1 MKSGILTIMKKE
13 LARFF
18 GDKRTVAGVLLPGVM
33 IYVLYSFMG
42 TAMGS
47 VFGVEED
54 YVPSIQAVR
63 LPQSIA
69 ALADS
74 AGMALTEGEEA
85 GLPAAMDQVAGQELD
100 LLVVFPED
108 FDQAVADYSVASGEP
123 APHVE
128 VYYSSVSTA
137 SQSAYMAF
145 TGLLDSYESLL
156 ANKFDVNAG
165 EGVYDLATAEE
176 STGALFAMLM
186 PMLLMMFLYSGCS
199 AVAPESIAGEKERGT
214 IATMLVTPIRRS
226 DIAVGK
232 ILALAVITVLSGAS
246 STLGTIL
253 SLPNL
258 MGGAAGEMDA
268 NIYGVRDYLL
278 LAAVMS
284 SFLGMVLSLPKIIG
298 VSVGSFVGS
307 FGFLSYFMLL
317 LLILSLVPL
326 IVAIISVVS
335 TASRTVKESSG
346 YTSVIMV
353 ITMVLSLVASFV
365 SGIGGWSVVVPI
377 LNAVVA
383 MQNILTGSYV
393 VWQCLVSVLMNLVYT
408 AVIVFVMA
416 KMLSSERIMFG
427 K

>member
-145 TGLLDSYESLL
+145 TGLLNSYESLL

-246 STLGTIL
+246 SALGTIL

-268 NIYGVRDYLL
+268 NIYGVRDYLF
-278 LAAVMS
+278 LAAVI
-284 SFLGMVLSLPKIIG
+284 LST
-298 VSVGSFVGS
+298 V
-307 FGFLSYFMLL
+307 LL
-317 LLILSLVPL
+317 LVTLVALLS
-326 IVAIISVVS
+326 AF
-335 TASRTVKESSG
+335 AKTVKEAQT
-346 YTSVIMV
+346 YAVPLMILV
-353 ITMVLSLVASFV
+353 MVLGITGMFGGGASQNLAVYAIPLYNSVQCIVGVFSFSLLGQAVA
-365 SGIGGWSVVVPI
+365 
-377 LNAVVA
+377 LTAAVNGA
-383 MQNILTGSYV
+383 ATLLG
-393 VWQCLVSVLMNLVYT
+393 
-408 AVIVFVMA
+408 VFVLTRMFN
-416 KMLSSERIMFG
+416 SEGIIFG

>member
-246 STLGTIL
+246 SALGTIL

-268 NIYGVRDYLL
+268 NIYGVRDYLF
-278 LAAVMS
+278 LAAVI
-284 SFLGMVLSLPKIIG
+284 LST
-298 VSVGSFVGS
+298 V
-307 FGFLSYFMLL
+307 LL
-317 LLILSLVPL
+317 LVTLVALLS
-326 IVAIISVVS
+326 AF
-335 TASRTVKESSG
+335 AKTVKEAQT
-346 YTSVIMV
+346 YAVPLMILV
-353 ITMVLSLVASFV
+353 MVLGITGMFGGGASQNLAVYAIPLYNSVQCIVGIFSFSLLGQAVA
-365 SGIGGWSVVVPI
+365 
-377 LNAVVA
+377 LTAAVNGA
-383 MQNILTGSYV
+383 ATLLG
-393 VWQCLVSVLMNLVYT
+393 
-408 AVIVFVMA
+408 VFVLTRMFN
-416 KMLSSERIMFG
+416 SEGIIFG

>member
-42 TAMGS
+42 PAMGS

-246 STLGTIL
+246 SALGTIL

-258 MGGAAGEMDA
+258 MGGAAGEMNA

-278 LAAVMS
+278 LAAVI
-284 SFLGMVLSLPKIIG
+284 LST
-298 VSVGSFVGS
+298 V
-307 FGFLSYFMLL
+307 LL
-317 LLILSLVPL
+317 LVTLVALLS
-326 IVAIISVVS
+326 AF
-335 TASRTVKESSG
+335 AKTVKEAQT
-346 YTSVIMV
+346 YAVPLMILV
-353 ITMVLSLVASFV
+353 MVLGITGMFGGGASQNLAVYAIPLYNSVQCIVGIFSFSLLGQAVA
-365 SGIGGWSVVVPI
+365 
-377 LNAVVA
+377 LTAAVNGA
-383 MQNILTGSYV
+383 ATLLG
-393 VWQCLVSVLMNLVYT
+393 
-408 AVIVFVMA
+408 VFVLTRMFN
-416 KMLSSERIMFG
+416 SEGIIFG

>member
-1 MKSGILTIMKKE
+1 MKSGLLTLMKKE

-268 NIYGVRDYLL
+268 NIYGVRDYLF
-278 LAAVMS
+278 LAAVI
-284 SFLGMVLSLPKIIG
+284 LST
-298 VSVGSFVGS
+298 V
-307 FGFLSYFMLL
+307 LL
-317 LLILSLVPL
+317 LVTLVALLS
-326 IVAIISVVS
+326 AF
-335 TASRTVKESSG
+335 AKTVKEAQTYAVPLMILVMLLGVTGMFGGGASQNLAV
-346 YTSVIMV
+346 YAIPLYNSVQCIV
-353 ITMVLSLVASFV
+353 GIFSFSLLGQAVA
-365 SGIGGWSVVVPI
+365 
-377 LNAVVA
+377 LTAAVNGA
-383 MQNILTGSYV
+383 ATLLG
-393 VWQCLVSVLMNLVYT
+393 
-408 AVIVFVMA
+408 VFVLTRMFN
-416 KMLSSERIMFG
+416 SEGIIFG

>member
-246 STLGTIL
+246 SALGTIL

-258 MGGAAGEMDA
+258 MGGAAGEMNA

-278 LAAVMS
+278 LAAVI
-284 SFLGMVLSLPKIIG
+284 LST
-298 VSVGSFVGS
+298 V
-307 FGFLSYFMLL
+307 LL
-317 LLILSLVPL
+317 LVTLVALLS
-326 IVAIISVVS
+326 AF
-335 TASRTVKESSG
+335 AKTVKEAQT
-346 YTSVIMV
+346 YAVPLMILV
-353 ITMVLSLVASFV
+353 MVLGITGMFGGGASQNLAVYAIPLYNSVQCIVGIFSFSLLGQAVA
-365 SGIGGWSVVVPI
+365 
-377 LNAVVA
+377 
-383 MQNILTGSYV
+383 LTAAINGAAT
-393 VWQCLVSVLMNLVYT
+393 LLG
-408 AVIVFVMA
+408 VFVLTRMFN
-416 KMLSSERIMFG
+416 SEGIIFG

>member
-47 VFGVEED
+47 VFGVAED
-54 YVPSIQAVR
+54 ASIQAVR

-85 GLPAAMDQVAGQELD
+85 GLPAAMAQVAGQELD
-100 LLVVFPED
+100 LLAVFPED

-156 ANKFDVNAG
+156 ANKFDVNAR

-246 STLGTIL
+246 SALGTIL

-258 MGGAAGEMDA
+258 MGGAAGEMNA

-278 LAAVMS
+278 LAAVI
-284 SFLGMVLSLPKIIG
+284 LST
-298 VSVGSFVGS
+298 V
-307 FGFLSYFMLL
+307 LL
-317 LLILSLVPL
+317 LVTLVALLS
-326 IVAIISVVS
+326 AF
-335 TASRTVKESSG
+335 AKTVKEAQT
-346 YTSVIMV
+346 YAVPLMILV
-353 ITMVLSLVASFV
+353 MVLGITGMFGGGASQNLAVYAIPLYNSVQCIVGIFSFSLLGQAVA
-365 SGIGGWSVVVPI
+365 
-377 LNAVVA
+377 LTAAVNGA
-383 MQNILTGSYV
+383 ATLLG
-393 VWQCLVSVLMNLVYT
+393 
-408 AVIVFVMA
+408 VFVLTRMFN
-416 KMLSSERIMFG
+416 SEGIIFG

>member
-258 MGGAAGEMDA
+258 MGGAAGEMNA

-278 LAAVMS
+278 LAAVI
-284 SFLGMVLSLPKIIG
+284 LST
-298 VSVGSFVGS
+298 V
-307 FGFLSYFMLL
+307 LL
-317 LLILSLVPL
+317 LVTLVALLS
-326 IVAIISVVS
+326 AF
-335 TASRTVKESSG
+335 AKTVKEAQT
-346 YTSVIMV
+346 YAVPLMILV
-353 ITMVLSLVASFV
+353 MVLGITGMFGGGASQNLAVYAIPLYNSVQCIVGIFSFSLQGQAVA
-365 SGIGGWSVVVPI
+365 
-377 LNAVVA
+377 LTAAVNGA
-383 MQNILTGSYV
+383 ATLLG
-393 VWQCLVSVLMNLVYT
+393 
-408 AVIVFVMA
+408 VFVLTRMFN
-416 KMLSSERIMFG
+416 SEGIIFG

>member
-246 STLGTIL
+246 SALGTIL

-268 NIYGVRDYLL
+268 NIYGVRDYLF
-278 LAAVMS
+278 LAAVI
-284 SFLGMVLSLPKIIG
+284 LST
-298 VSVGSFVGS
+298 V
-307 FGFLSYFMLL
+307 LL
-317 LLILSLVPL
+317 LVTLVALLS
-326 IVAIISVVS
+326 AF
-335 TASRTVKESSG
+335 AKTVKEAQTYAVPLMILVMLLGVTGMFGGGASQNLAV
-346 YTSVIMV
+346 YAIPLYNSVQCIV
-353 ITMVLSLVASFV
+353 GIFSFSLQGQAVA
-365 SGIGGWSVVVPI
+365 
-377 LNAVVA
+377 LTAAVNGA
-383 MQNILTGSYV
+383 ATLLG
-393 VWQCLVSVLMNLVYT
+393 
-408 AVIVFVMA
+408 VFVLTRMFN
-416 KMLSSERIMFG
+416 SEGIIFG

>member
-1 MKSGILTIMKKE
+1 MKSGILTIMKKD

-100 LLVVFPED
+100 LLAVFPED

-246 STLGTIL
+246 SALGTIL

-258 MGGAAGEMDA
+258 MGGAAGEMNA

-278 LAAVMS
+278 LAAVI
-284 SFLGMVLSLPKIIG
+284 LST
-298 VSVGSFVGS
+298 V
-307 FGFLSYFMLL
+307 LL
-317 LLILSLVPL
+317 LVTLVALLS
-326 IVAIISVVS
+326 AF
-335 TASRTVKESSG
+335 AKTVKEAQT
-346 YTSVIMV
+346 YAVPLMILV
-353 ITMVLSLVASFV
+353 MVLGITGMFGGGASQNLAVYAIPLYNSVQCIVGIFSFSLLGQAVA
-365 SGIGGWSVVVPI
+365 
-377 LNAVVA
+377 LTAAVNGA
-383 MQNILTGSYV
+383 ATLLG
-393 VWQCLVSVLMNLVYT
+393 
-408 AVIVFVMA
+408 VFVLTRMFN
-416 KMLSSERIMFG
+416 SEGIIFG

>member
-246 STLGTIL
+246 SALGTIL

-278 LAAVMS
+278 LAAVI
-284 SFLGMVLSLPKIIG
+284 LST
-298 VSVGSFVGS
+298 V
-307 FGFLSYFMLL
+307 LL
-317 LLILSLVPL
+317 LVTLVALLS
-326 IVAIISVVS
+326 AF
-335 TASRTVKESSG
+335 TKTVKEAQT
-346 YTSVIMV
+346 YAVPLMILV
-353 ITMVLSLVASFV
+353 MVLGITGMFGGGASQNLAVYAIPLYNSVQCIVGIFSFSLLGQAVA
-365 SGIGGWSVVVPI
+365 
-377 LNAVVA
+377 LTAAVNGA
-383 MQNILTGSYV
+383 ATLLG
-393 VWQCLVSVLMNLVYT
+393 
-408 AVIVFVMA
+408 VFVLTRMFN
-416 KMLSSERIMFG
+416 SEGIIFG

>member
-18 GDKRTVAGVLLPGVM
+18 GDKRTVAGVLLPRVM

-100 LLVVFPED
+100 LLAVFPED

-246 STLGTIL
+246 SALGTIL

-258 MGGAAGEMDA
+258 MGGAAGEMNA

-278 LAAVMS
+278 LAAVI
-284 SFLGMVLSLPKIIG
+284 LST
-298 VSVGSFVGS
+298 V
-307 FGFLSYFMLL
+307 LL
-317 LLILSLVPL
+317 LVTLVALLS
-326 IVAIISVVS
+326 AF
-335 TASRTVKESSG
+335 AKTVKEAQT
-346 YTSVIMV
+346 YAVPLMILV
-353 ITMVLSLVASFV
+353 MVLGITGMFGGGASQNLAMYAIPLYNSVQCIVGIFSFSLLGQAVA
-365 SGIGGWSVVVPI
+365 
-377 LNAVVA
+377 LTAAVNGA
-383 MQNILTGSYV
+383 ATLLG
-393 VWQCLVSVLMNLVYT
+393 
-408 AVIVFVMA
+408 VFVLTRMFN
-416 KMLSSERIMFG
+416 SEGIIFG

>member
-128 VYYSSVSTA
+128 IYYSSVSTA

-246 STLGTIL
+246 SALGTIL

-268 NIYGVRDYLL
+268 NIYGVRDYLF
-278 LAAVMS
+278 LAAVI
-284 SFLGMVLSLPKIIG
+284 LST
-298 VSVGSFVGS
+298 V
-307 FGFLSYFMLL
+307 LL
-317 LLILSLVPL
+317 LVTLVALLS
-326 IVAIISVVS
+326 AF
-335 TASRTVKESSG
+335 AKTVKEAQT
-346 YTSVIMV
+346 YAVPLMILV
-353 ITMVLSLVASFV
+353 MVLGITGMFGGGASQNLAVYAIPLYNSVQCIVGIFSFSLLGQAVA
-365 SGIGGWSVVVPI
+365 
-377 LNAVVA
+377 LTAAVNGA
-383 MQNILTGSYV
+383 ATLLG
-393 VWQCLVSVLMNLVYT
+393 
-408 AVIVFVMA
+408 VFVLTRMFN
-416 KMLSSERIMFG
+416 SEGIIFG

>member
-186 PMLLMMFLYSGCS
+186 PMLLLMFLYSGCS

-246 STLGTIL
+246 SALGTIL

-278 LAAVMS
+278 LAAVI
-284 SFLGMVLSLPKIIG
+284 LST
-298 VSVGSFVGS
+298 V
-307 FGFLSYFMLL
+307 LL
-317 LLILSLVPL
+317 LVTLVALLS
-326 IVAIISVVS
+326 AF
-335 TASRTVKESSG
+335 AKTVKEAQT
-346 YTSVIMV
+346 YAVPLMILV
-353 ITMVLSLVASFV
+353 MVLGITGMFGGGASQNLAVYAIPLYNSVQCIVGIFSFSLLGQAVA
-365 SGIGGWSVVVPI
+365 
-377 LNAVVA
+377 LTAAVNGA
-383 MQNILTGSYV
+383 ATLLG
-393 VWQCLVSVLMNLVYT
+393 
-408 AVIVFVMA
+408 VFVLTRMFN
-416 KMLSSERIMFG
+416 SEGIIFG
-427 K
+427 R

>member
-246 STLGTIL
+246 SALGTIL

-268 NIYGVRDYLL
+268 NIYGVRDYLF
-278 LAAVMS
+278 LAAVI
-284 SFLGMVLSLPKIIG
+284 LST
-298 VSVGSFVGS
+298 V
-307 FGFLSYFMLL
+307 LL
-317 LLILSLVPL
+317 LVTLVALLS
-326 IVAIISVVS
+326 AF
-335 TASRTVKESSG
+335 AKTVKEAQT
-346 YTSVIMV
+346 YAVPLMILV
-353 ITMVLSLVASFV
+353 MVLGITGMFGGGASQNLAVYAIPLYNSVQCIVGVFSFSLLGQAVA
-365 SGIGGWSVVVPI
+365 
-377 LNAVVA
+377 LTAAVNGA
-383 MQNILTGSYV
+383 ATLLG
-393 VWQCLVSVLMNLVYT
+393 
-408 AVIVFVMA
+408 VFVLTRMFN
-416 KMLSSERIMFG
+416 SEGIIFG

>member
-13 LARFF
+13 LARLF

-63 LPQSIA
+63 MPQSIA

-246 STLGTIL
+246 SALGTIL

-258 MGGAAGEMDA
+258 MGGAAGEMNA

-278 LAAVMS
+278 LAAVI
-284 SFLGMVLSLPKIIG
+284 LST
-298 VSVGSFVGS
+298 V
-307 FGFLSYFMLL
+307 LL
-317 LLILSLVPL
+317 LVTLVALLS
-326 IVAIISVVS
+326 AF
-335 TASRTVKESSG
+335 AKTVKEAQT
-346 YTSVIMV
+346 YAVPLMILV
-353 ITMVLSLVASFV
+353 MVLGITGMFGGGASQNLAVYAIPLYNSVQCIVGIFSFSLLGQAVA
-365 SGIGGWSVVVPI
+365 
-377 LNAVVA
+377 
-383 MQNILTGSYV
+383 LTAAINGAAT
-393 VWQCLVSVLMNLVYT
+393 LLG
-408 AVIVFVMA
+408 VFVLTRMFN
-416 KMLSSERIMFG
+416 SEGIIFG

>member
-100 LLVVFPED
+100 LLAVFPED

-246 STLGTIL
+246 SALGTIL

-258 MGGAAGEMDA
+258 MGGAAGEMNA

-278 LAAVMS
+278 LAAVI
-284 SFLGMVLSLPKIIG
+284 LST
-298 VSVGSFVGS
+298 V
-307 FGFLSYFMLL
+307 LL
-317 LLILSLVPL
+317 LVTLVALLS
-326 IVAIISVVS
+326 AF
-335 TASRTVKESSG
+335 AKTVKEAQT
-346 YTSVIMV
+346 YAVPLMILV
-353 ITMVLSLVASFV
+353 MVL
-365 SGIGGWSVVVPI
+365 GI
-377 LNAVVA
+377 
-383 MQNILTGSYV
+383 TG
-393 VWQCLVSVLMNLVYT
+393 
-408 AVIVFVMA
+408 
-416 KMLSSERIMFG
+416 MFG
-427 K
+427 GGASQNLAVYAIPLYNSVQCIVGIFSFSLLGQAVALTAAVNGAATLLGFLLLWLTEGQSVSEIVENDG

>member
-85 GLPAAMDQVAGQELD
+85 GLPAAMAQVAGQELD
-100 LLVVFPED
+100 LLAVFPED

-214 IATMLVTPIRRS
+214 IASMLVTPIRRS
-226 DIAVGK
+226 DITVGK

-246 STLGTIL
+246 SALGTIL

-258 MGGAAGEMDA
+258 MGGAAGEMNA

-278 LAAVMS
+278 LAAVI
-284 SFLGMVLSLPKIIG
+284 LST
-298 VSVGSFVGS
+298 V
-307 FGFLSYFMLL
+307 LL
-317 LLILSLVPL
+317 LVTLVALLS
-326 IVAIISVVS
+326 AF
-335 TASRTVKESSG
+335 AKTVKEAQT
-346 YTSVIMV
+346 YAVPLMILV
-353 ITMVLSLVASFV
+353 MVLGITGMFGGGASQNLAVYAIPLYNSVQCIVGIFSFSLLGQAVA
-365 SGIGGWSVVVPI
+365 
-377 LNAVVA
+377 LTAAVNGA
-383 MQNILTGSYV
+383 ATLLG
-393 VWQCLVSVLMNLVYT
+393 
-408 AVIVFVMA
+408 VFVLTRMFN
-416 KMLSSERIMFG
+416 SEGIIFG

>member
-128 VYYSSVSTA
+128 IYYSSVSTA

-145 TGLLDSYESLL
+145 PGLLNSYESLL

-246 STLGTIL
+246 SALGTIL

-268 NIYGVRDYLL
+268 NIYGVRDYLF
-278 LAAVMS
+278 LAAVI
-284 SFLGMVLSLPKIIG
+284 LST
-298 VSVGSFVGS
+298 V
-307 FGFLSYFMLL
+307 LL
-317 LLILSLVPL
+317 LVTLVALLS
-326 IVAIISVVS
+326 AF
-335 TASRTVKESSG
+335 AKTVKEAQT
-346 YTSVIMV
+346 YAVPLMILV
-353 ITMVLSLVASFV
+353 MVLGITGMFGGGASQNLAVYAIPLYNSVQCIVGIFSFSLQGQAVA
-365 SGIGGWSVVVPI
+365 
-377 LNAVVA
+377 LTAAVNGA
-383 MQNILTGSYV
+383 ATLLG
-393 VWQCLVSVLMNLVYT
+393 
-408 AVIVFVMA
+408 VFVLTRMFN
-416 KMLSSERIMFG
+416 SEGIIFG

>member
-145 TGLLDSYESLL
+145 TGLLNSYESLL

-246 STLGTIL
+246 SALGTIL

-258 MGGAAGEMDA
+258 MGGAAGEMNA

-278 LAAVMS
+278 LAAVI
-284 SFLGMVLSLPKIIG
+284 LST
-298 VSVGSFVGS
+298 V
-307 FGFLSYFMLL
+307 LL
-317 LLILSLVPL
+317 LVTLVALLS
-326 IVAIISVVS
+326 AF
-335 TASRTVKESSG
+335 AKTVKEAQT
-346 YTSVIMV
+346 YAVPLMILV
-353 ITMVLSLVASFV
+353 MVLGITGMFGGGASQNLAVYAIPLYNSVQCIVGIFSFSLLGQAVA
-365 SGIGGWSVVVPI
+365 
-377 LNAVVA
+377 LTAAVNGA
-383 MQNILTGSYV
+383 ATLLG
-393 VWQCLVSVLMNLVYT
+393 
-408 AVIVFVMA
+408 VFVLTRMFN
-416 KMLSSERIMFG
+416 SEGIIFG

>member
-165 EGVYDLATAEE
+165 EGVYDLATVEE

-246 STLGTIL
+246 SALGTIL

-278 LAAVMS
+278 LAAVILS
-284 SFLGMVLSLPKIIG
+284 TVLLL
-298 VSVGSFVGS
+298 VTLVAL
-307 FGFLSYFMLL
+307 LSAFAKTIKEAQTYAVPFMLL
-317 LLILSLVPL
+317 VMLLGISGMFGGGASQNLAVYAIPLYNSVQCIVGIFSFSLL
-326 IVAIISVVS
+326 GQAVAL
-335 TASRTVKESSG
+335 TA
-346 YTSVIMV
+346 
-353 ITMVLSLVASFV
+353 
-365 SGIGGWSVVVPI
+365 
-377 LNAVVA
+377 AVNGA
-383 MQNILTGSYV
+383 ATLLG
-393 VWQCLVSVLMNLVYT
+393 
-408 AVIVFVMA
+408 VFVLTRMFN
-416 KMLSSERIMFG
+416 SEGIIFG

>member
-156 ANKFDVNAG
+156 ANKFDVNAR

-246 STLGTIL
+246 SALGTIL

-258 MGGAAGEMDA
+258 MGGAAGEMNA

-278 LAAVMS
+278 LAAVI
-284 SFLGMVLSLPKIIG
+284 LST
-298 VSVGSFVGS
+298 V
-307 FGFLSYFMLL
+307 LL
-317 LLILSLVPL
+317 LVTLVALLS
-326 IVAIISVVS
+326 AF
-335 TASRTVKESSG
+335 AKTVKEAQT
-346 YTSVIMV
+346 YAVPLMILV
-353 ITMVLSLVASFV
+353 MVLGITGMFGGGASQNLAVYAIPLYNSVQCIVGIFSFSLLGQAVA
-365 SGIGGWSVVVPI
+365 
-377 LNAVVA
+377 LTAAVNGA
-383 MQNILTGSYV
+383 ATLLG
-393 VWQCLVSVLMNLVYT
+393 
-408 AVIVFVMA
+408 VFVLTRMFN
-416 KMLSSERIMFG
+416 SEGIIFG
-427 K
+427 R

>member
-69 ALADS
+69 VLADS

-100 LLVVFPED
+100 LLAVFPED

-246 STLGTIL
+246 SALGTIL

-258 MGGAAGEMDA
+258 MGGAAGEMNA

-278 LAAVMS
+278 LAAVI
-284 SFLGMVLSLPKIIG
+284 LST
-298 VSVGSFVGS
+298 V
-307 FGFLSYFMLL
+307 LL
-317 LLILSLVPL
+317 LVTLVALLS
-326 IVAIISVVS
+326 AF
-335 TASRTVKESSG
+335 AKTVKEAQT
-346 YTSVIMV
+346 YAVPLMILV
-353 ITMVLSLVASFV
+353 MVLGITGMFGGGASQNLAVYAIPLYNSVQCIVGIFSFSLLGQAVA
-365 SGIGGWSVVVPI
+365 
-377 LNAVVA
+377 LTAAVNGA
-383 MQNILTGSYV
+383 ATLLG
-393 VWQCLVSVLMNLVYT
+393 
-408 AVIVFVMA
+408 VFVLTRMFN
-416 KMLSSERIMFG
+416 SEGIIFG
-427 K
+427 R

>member
-100 LLVVFPED
+100 LLAVFPED

-156 ANKFDVNAG
+156 ANKFDVNAR

-246 STLGTIL
+246 SALGTIL

-258 MGGAAGEMDA
+258 MGGAAGEMNA

-278 LAAVMS
+278 LAAVI
-284 SFLGMVLSLPKIIG
+284 LST
-298 VSVGSFVGS
+298 V
-307 FGFLSYFMLL
+307 LL
-317 LLILSLVPL
+317 LVTLVALLS
-326 IVAIISVVS
+326 AF
-335 TASRTVKESSG
+335 AKTVKEAQT
-346 YTSVIMV
+346 YAVPLMILV
-353 ITMVLSLVASFV
+353 MVLGITGMFGGGASQNLAVYAIPLYNSVQCIVGIFSFSLLGQAVA
-365 SGIGGWSVVVPI
+365 
-377 LNAVVA
+377 LTAAVNGA
-383 MQNILTGSYV
+383 ATLLG
-393 VWQCLVSVLMNLVYT
+393 
-408 AVIVFVMA
+408 VFVLTRMFN
-416 KMLSSERIMFG
+416 SEGIIFG

>member
-33 IYVLYSFMG
+33 IYVLFSFMG
-42 TAMGS
+42 TDLGS

-54 YVPSIQAVR
+54 FVPSIQAVR
-63 LPQSIA
+63 RPQSIA

-258 MGGAAGEMDA
+258 MGGAAGEMNA

-278 LAAVMS
+278 LAAVI
-284 SFLGMVLSLPKIIG
+284 LST
-298 VSVGSFVGS
+298 V
-307 FGFLSYFMLL
+307 LL
-317 LLILSLVPL
+317 LVTLVALLS
-326 IVAIISVVS
+326 AF
-335 TASRTVKESSG
+335 AKTVKEAQT
-346 YTSVIMV
+346 YAVPLMILV
-353 ITMVLSLVASFV
+353 MVLGITGMFGGGASQNLAVYAIPLYNSVQCIVGIFSFSLLGQAVA
-365 SGIGGWSVVVPI
+365 
-377 LNAVVA
+377 LTAAVNGA
-383 MQNILTGSYV
+383 ATLLG
-393 VWQCLVSVLMNLVYT
+393 
-408 AVIVFVMA
+408 VFVLTRMFN
-416 KMLSSERIMFG
+416 SEGIIFG
-427 K
+427 R

>member
-246 STLGTIL
+246 SALGTIL

-258 MGGAAGEMDA
+258 MGGAAGEMNA

-278 LAAVMS
+278 LAAVI
-284 SFLGMVLSLPKIIG
+284 LST
-298 VSVGSFVGS
+298 V
-307 FGFLSYFMLL
+307 LL
-317 LLILSLVPL
+317 LVTLVALLS
-326 IVAIISVVS
+326 AF
-335 TASRTVKESSG
+335 AKTVKEAQT
-346 YTSVIMV
+346 YAVPLMILV
-353 ITMVLSLVASFV
+353 MVLGITGMFGGGASQNLAVYAIPLYNSVQCIVGIFSFSLLGQAVA
-365 SGIGGWSVVVPI
+365 
-377 LNAVVA
+377 LTAAVNGA
-383 MQNILTGSYV
+383 ATLLG
-393 VWQCLVSVLMNLVYT
+393 
-408 AVIVFVMA
+408 VFVLTRMFN
-416 KMLSSERIMFG
+416 SEGIIFG